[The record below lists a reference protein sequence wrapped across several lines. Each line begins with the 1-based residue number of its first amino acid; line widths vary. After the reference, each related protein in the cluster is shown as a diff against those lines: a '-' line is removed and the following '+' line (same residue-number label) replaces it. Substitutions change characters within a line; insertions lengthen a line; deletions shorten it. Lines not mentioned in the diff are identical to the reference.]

1 MAALGWESTNG
12 VLRGHGGGVDPG
24 NTCGNKDGFD
34 DHAAHGFRPEQG
46 RNHHVSASNGLGGG
60 GVCGGTGVD
69 KRSGFVQRTVP
80 DPHLIIIV
88 GDQMLGECGR
98 FLGKQFHVPQC
109 ARYIQFKRRVACD
122 VQLTTS

>member
-12 VLRGHGGGVDPG
+12 VLRGHGGVDPG

-69 KRSGFVQRTVP
+69 KRSGFVQRTIP

-88 GDQMLGECGR
+88 GDQMLGEFGAHAT
-98 FLGKQFHVPQC
+98 G
-109 ARYIQFKRRVACD
+109 
-122 VQLTTS
+122 S